1 MSNDIIHVLEKYR
14 NCVEPKASGRDSPG
28 QSWIGYAFVVSIMLS
43 VTGLFMYLGGK
54 SDSWLPTDEEV
65 YGIFMVI
72 IGGVMLII
80 TWFVYWT
87 SKD

>member
-1 MSNDIIHVLEKYR
+1 M
-14 NCVEPKASGRDSPG
+14 EPKASGRDSPG

>member
-1 MSNDIIHVLEKYR
+1 M
-14 NCVEPKASGRDSPG
+14 EPKASGVNGPG

-80 TWFVYWT
+80 TWFVYWI